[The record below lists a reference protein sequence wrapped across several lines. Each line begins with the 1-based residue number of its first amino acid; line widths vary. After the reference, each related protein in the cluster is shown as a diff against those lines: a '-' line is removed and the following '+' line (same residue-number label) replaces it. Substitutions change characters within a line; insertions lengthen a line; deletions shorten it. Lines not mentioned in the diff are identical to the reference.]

1 VRDVF
6 WVIPNHLGGRP
17 GPNLYPWNERD
28 LHDAGIRTI
37 LSVNDGEWV
46 NVEALE
52 SLGIAYR
59 CYPLSDTAPP
69 RPGDIEHCQRVLPL
83 AFEFVE
89 AQLSQGRTTRSGR
102 SGQLPSQRKAGT
114 SSRFRSCH
122 LSPNSGSSGRSTGR
136 VIEPRPHGG
145 SPLPPRSP
153 PHDPGDHASG
163 WRCPVPHP

>member
-89 AQLSQGRTTRSGR
+89 AQLSQGRTTIVHCRSGKDR
-102 SGQLPSQRKAGT
+102 TGLFLSYYLCRAKK
-114 SSRFRSCH
+114 
-122 LSPNSGSSGRSTGR
+122 LSPLAAIAEIRKIRPIALSAEGWDEFAVQVLSSQ
-136 VIEPRPHGG
+136 P
-145 SPLPPRSP
+145 
-153 PHDPGDHASG
+153 
-163 WRCPVPHP
+163 